1 MSSEIDA
8 KIRRMMADMPTAF
21 KPEKAEGV
29 DASIRYNLSGD
40 GGSVWTSR
48 ISEGGCTVVEGDGD
62 IEVPTLNVNMDA
74 SDYIDMMA
82 GRLDGMQAFMMGKI
96 KVQGD
101 IVLATRMMSFFR

>member
-8 KIRRMMADMPTAF
+8 KIRRMMTDMPAAF

-48 ISEGGCTVVEGDGD
+48 ISADGCTVVEGDDD
-62 IEVPTLNVNMDA
+62 IETPSLTVNMDA

-82 GRLDGMQAFMMGKI
+82 GRLDAMQAFMMGKI

-101 IVLATRMMSFFR
+101 IMLATRMMTFFR